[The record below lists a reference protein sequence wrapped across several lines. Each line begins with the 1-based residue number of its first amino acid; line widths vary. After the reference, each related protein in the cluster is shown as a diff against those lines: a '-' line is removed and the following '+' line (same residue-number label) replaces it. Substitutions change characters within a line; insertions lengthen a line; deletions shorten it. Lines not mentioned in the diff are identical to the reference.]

1 MPPQKNAG
9 AKASKRVSGVQS
21 KNSRFIQSYLDDL
34 RSEGKV
40 RDVYVSRVIARL
52 GVGRMEVFYIDSANK
67 PQTAQAVIRGSFR
80 GKGKRSVWIDIG
92 SIVVIAD
99 SGIGGSAQFEI
110 MAVLAQD
117 DIDTLRRETVLD
129 PRILDIT
136 NVDKDVL
143 KTDRLSLDGGFE
155 FDKGDAIEEVEEEID
170 IDDI

>member
-1 MPPQKNAG
+1 MD
-9 AKASKRVSGVQS
+9 
-21 KNSRFIQSYLDDL
+21 I
-34 RSEGKV
+34 
-40 RDVYVSRVIARL
+40 
-52 GVGRMEVFYIDSANK
+52 FYIDSKNK

-143 KTDRLSLDGGFE
+143 KTDRLGLDGGFE
-155 FDKGDAIEEVEEEID
+155 FDKGEEAEEAEEEID
-170 IDDI
+170 LDDI

>member
-34 RSEGKV
+34 RKEGKA
-40 RDVYVSRVIARL
+40 DDIYIARVIGRL
-52 GVGRMEVFYIDSANK
+52 GSGRMDVFYIDADNK
-67 PQTAQAVIRGSFR
+67 PQTVQSVIRGSFR

-92 SIVVIAD
+92 SIVAIAD
-99 SGIGGSAQFEI
+99 SGIAGSAEYEI
-110 MAVLAQD
+110 MAVLSQD
-117 DIDTLRRETVLD
+117 DLDSLRKETTLD

-136 NVDKDVL
+136 NVDKDLL
-143 KTDRLSLDGGFE
+143 KSDNPITDGGFE
-155 FDKGDAIEEVEEEID
+155 FDREEDEID